1 MKRAAV
7 LLALLTACG
16 GDDAPAAC
24 GIPTGANVVITEQGY
39 VDQASDLPA
48 AVCEVAGKP
57 ARGCE
62 LESAV
67 AHVWCLTPP

>member
-1 MKRAAV
+1 
-7 LLALLTACG
+7 
-16 GDDAPAAC
+16 
-24 GIPTGANVVITEQGY
+24 VITEQGY